1 MRPSK
6 KGPLQ
11 HLILLNI
18 GVFCIS
24 TSGVLG
30 RSILLQPTQTIFWRS
45 LIAFVCLTLYCWF
58 SQNNL
63 LTLFR
68 KAPGALLV
76 SGLLLGVHWITY
88 FYALQWSSVA
98 IGMLSLYTFPIFTA
112 FLEPLF
118 GKDRF
123 QPKHLFLGLALLL
136 GIYLI
141 SPPVN
146 WENQQFLAIGMGI
159 FSAVCFSFRNLFIK
173 KISKQSNGTAL
184 MATQVFVV
192 SLALL
197 PMNFVTPKEVII
209 SYGSL
214 LFFLALVTTVIGH
227 SLFLQSF
234 QKFSI
239 TTSSLISCLQPLYG
253 ILMGALL
260 LDEIPKPQTLLGGSI
275 ILLAVG
281 VEMYSFEKK

>member
-1 MRPSK
+1 MRYPK
-6 KGPLQ
+6 KGVLR

-30 RSILLQPTQTIFWRS
+30 RSILLEPTQTIFWRS
-45 LIAFVCLTLYCWF
+45 LIAFVCLTLYSWF
-58 SQNNL
+58 SQNSI

-68 KAPGALLV
+68 KAPAALLV
-76 SGLLLGVHWITY
+76 SGLLLGIHWITY

-98 IGMLSLYTFPIFTA
+98 IGMLSLFTFPIFTA

-146 WENQQFLAIGMGI
+146 WENQQFLAVGMGV

-192 SLALL
+192 SLFLL
-197 PMNFVTPKEVII
+197 PMNFVSPKEVII

-253 ILMGALL
+253 ILMGAILL
-260 LDEIPKPQTLLGGSI
+260 NEIPTPKILLGGSI
-275 ILLAVG
+275 ILLAVST
-281 VEMYSFEKK
+281 EMYSLQKK